1 MKQSNQQQQ
10 ECPEIIERLD
20 AVYGKEDNT
29 PDRAIIDYG
38 LAMLCRVEWEE

>member
-1 MKQSNQQQQ
+1 LRQGNQQQQ
-10 ECPEIIERLD
+10 ERPGITERFD
-20 AVYGKEDNT
+20 AVYGKKDNR